1 MVDTER
7 LRAAFEYLRKNKV
20 VRNQQDFVERIGSDK
35 STVSQIFN
43 GHIQIPN
50 ILFGKVVEAFPQ
62 FSEEWLRFGE
72 GEMLKPG
79 VQQISYGDMSP
90 NLNGKGNSVNFVTE
104 DLKIFVEELSA
115 QRRISERTLTLLEK
129 KDEQIDRLI
138 SIIEKQK

>member
-1 MVDTER
+1 MDLKDRILAYINYLQISVSEFER
-7 LRAAFEYLRKNKV
+7 NSGLSNGYIKNFKG
-20 VRNQQDFVERIGSDK
+20 QLGVEK
-35 STVSQIFN
+35 LE
-43 GHIQIPN
+43 N
-50 ILFGKVVEAFPQ
+50 ILKAYPELNY
-62 FSEEWLRFGE
+62 SWLVRGE

-104 DLKIFVEELSA
+104 DLKLFIEELSA
-115 QRRISERTLTLLEK
+115 QRRISERTLCLLEK

>member
-1 MVDTER
+1 MELKER
-7 LRAAFEYLRKNKV
+7 ITAVLSYAELSASAFAKKIGAKTTQAIYDLISGKTKTLSPDILNKV
-20 VRNQQDFVERIGSDK
+20 VSCYPDLSI
-35 STVSQIFN
+35 
-43 GHIQIPN
+43 
-50 ILFGKVVEAFPQ
+50 
-62 FSEEWLRFGE
+62 EWLVRGE
-72 GEMLKPG
+72 GEMLKTG

-138 SIIEKQK
+138 SIIEKQR

>member
-1 MVDTER
+1 MELKER
-7 LRAAFEYLRKNKV
+7 ITAVLSYAELSASAFAKKIGAKTTQAIYDLISGKTKTLSPDILNKV
-20 VRNQQDFVERIGSDK
+20 ISCYPDLSI
-35 STVSQIFN
+35 
-43 GHIQIPN
+43 
-50 ILFGKVVEAFPQ
+50 
-62 FSEEWLRFGE
+62 EWLVRGD

-138 SIIEKQK
+138 SIIEKQR

>member
-1 MVDTER
+1 MELKER
-7 LRAAFEYLRKNKV
+7 ITAVLSYAELSASAFAKKIGAKTTQAIYDLISGKTKTLSPDILNKV
-20 VRNQQDFVERIGSDK
+20 LSCYPDLSI
-35 STVSQIFN
+35 
-43 GHIQIPN
+43 
-50 ILFGKVVEAFPQ
+50 
-62 FSEEWLRFGE
+62 EWLVRGD

>member
-1 MVDTER
+1 MELKER
-7 LRAAFEYLRKNKV
+7 ITAVLSYAELSASAFAKKIGAKTTQAIYDLVSGKTKTLSPDILNKV
-20 VRNQQDFVERIGSDK
+20 ISCYPDLSI
-35 STVSQIFN
+35 
-43 GHIQIPN
+43 
-50 ILFGKVVEAFPQ
+50 
-62 FSEEWLRFGE
+62 EWLVRGE

>member
-1 MVDTER
+1 MDLKDRILAYINYLQISVSEFER
-7 LRAAFEYLRKNKV
+7 NSGLSNGYIKNFKG
-20 VRNQQDFVERIGSDK
+20 QLGVEK
-35 STVSQIFN
+35 LE
-43 GHIQIPN
+43 N
-50 ILFGKVVEAFPQ
+50 ILKAYPELNY
-62 FSEEWLRFGE
+62 SWLVRGE

-138 SIIEKQK
+138 SIIEKQR

>member
-1 MVDTER
+1 MELKER
-7 LRAAFEYLRKNKV
+7 ITAVLSYAELSASAFAKKIGAKTTQAIYDLISGKTKTLSPDILNKV
-20 VRNQQDFVERIGSDK
+20 ISCYPDLSV
-35 STVSQIFN
+35 
-43 GHIQIPN
+43 
-50 ILFGKVVEAFPQ
+50 
-62 FSEEWLRFGE
+62 EWLVRGD

>member
-1 MVDTER
+1 MDLKDRILAYINYLHISVSEFER
-7 LRAAFEYLRKNKV
+7 NSGLSNGYIKNFKG
-20 VRNQQDFVERIGSDK
+20 QLGVEK
-35 STVSQIFN
+35 LE
-43 GHIQIPN
+43 N
-50 ILFGKVVEAFPQ
+50 ILKAYPEL
-62 FSEEWLRFGE
+62 SYSWLVRGE
-72 GEMLKPG
+72 GEMLKTG

-138 SIIEKQK
+138 SIIEKQR

>member
-1 MVDTER
+1 MELKER
-7 LRAAFEYLRKNKV
+7 ITAVLSYAELSASAFAKKIGAKTTQAIYDLISGKTKTLSPDILNKV
-20 VRNQQDFVERIGSDK
+20 LSCYPDLSI
-35 STVSQIFN
+35 
-43 GHIQIPN
+43 
-50 ILFGKVVEAFPQ
+50 
-62 FSEEWLRFGE
+62 EWLVRGE
-72 GEMLKPG
+72 GEMLKTG